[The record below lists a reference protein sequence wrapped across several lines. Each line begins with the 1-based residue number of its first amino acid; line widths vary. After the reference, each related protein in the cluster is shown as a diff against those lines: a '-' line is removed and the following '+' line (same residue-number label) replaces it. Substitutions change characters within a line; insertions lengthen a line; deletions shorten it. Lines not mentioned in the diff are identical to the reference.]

1 MLEGVG
7 TKMAVKA
14 TFIFLFL
21 GIAGI
26 FEVQTAS
33 IAAEND
39 MWKNLDEGL
48 SYSLLF

>member
-1 MLEGVG
+1 
-7 TKMAVKA
+7 MAVKA
-14 TFIFLFL
+14 TYFILLL

-26 FEVQTAS
+26 FEVHAAS

-48 SYSLLF
+48 